1 VPIEPFANV
10 NADAYFYTE
19 PGGFASGA
27 LTGRPIRHRTA
38 RADLYGYTSELLAKV
53 ANQGALDQEVSETD
67 RDALVEYLRV
77 MGALGPEDRYLG
89 SGRRGF
95 TSPPG
100 AGDQPVLLDQP
111 FDLSDLLAAGF
122 GYFFPFELEWDQAMM
137 MFQPIGGMDRIP
149 YALAD
154 QIRGEIRYGCEVQSI
169 RSADDA
175 VEVVYTRSGSNET
188 GVRADYAV
196 CAIPPPILTRI
207 TNDFSDDV
215 IRDLVSISMMTTA
228 KMGLEY
234 KRRFW
239 EEDDHIF
246 GGITNT
252 NLDISTIWYPSSGC
266 LTDRGI
272 LIGYYNY
279 MGDAAAYDALS
290 PSARAAR
297 AIEQG
302 RKIHGD
308 AYQNEFVS
316 SFSAQWSRIK
326 YSEGGWGYVLDAI
339 GGALRRLGEAQGRVY
354 FAGDH
359 ISQVSSWQHG
369 AFESARQAVNK
380 LHQRVL
386 HGSIPT

>member
-1 VPIEPFANV
+1 
-10 NADAYFYTE
+10 
-19 PGGFASGA
+19 
-27 LTGRPIRHRTA
+27 
-38 RADLYGYTSELLAKV
+38 
-53 ANQGALDQEVSETD
+53 
-67 RDALVEYLRV
+67 
-77 MGALGPEDRYLG
+77 
-89 SGRRGF
+89 
-95 TSPPG
+95 
-100 AGDQPVLLDQP
+100 
-111 FDLSDLLAAGF
+111 
-122 GYFFPFELEWDQAMM
+122 
-137 MFQPIGGMDRIP
+137 
-149 YALAD
+149 
-154 QIRGEIRYGCEVQSI
+154 VQSI

-326 YSEGGWGYVLDAI
+326 YSEGGWGYVLDAT